1 LVIFLV
7 STWGDGEP
15 TRDAD
20 SFYEYIN
27 DIKHPSNLLKNLKYS
42 VFGLG
47 DRRYELFNQ
56 MGIDTDKALQKLGGQ
71 RLLELMMADAE
82 YGTTMQD
89 F

>member
-1 LVIFLV
+1 M
-7 STWGDGEP
+7 
-15 TRDAD
+15 
-20 SFYEYIN
+20 N
-27 DIKHPSNLLKNLKYS
+27 DKKHSSNLLKNLKYS
-42 VFGLG
+42 VFVLG

-56 MGIDTDKALQKLGGQ
+56 MGIDTDKALQKLGAQ